1 MRLPRIYI
9 TRAFVPHL
17 STRLFFF
24 FSLAEDTL
32 TLDLSRLEPCRL
44 VEPCSAAPRL
54 LGRRGRHRLAG
65 ALWGRLQ
72 GAAVVSGSSP
82 GSSSSFHGNFAR
94 SPGFRRTQEQSP
106 RILLRCCCRCCWI
119 PLGRLWT
126 ATPFRIHSQVSMIP
140 RYSPNLKTG
149 SLKDDSFVGIT
160 GRRLQGFGQR
170 TRKIRRPAA
179 RTISQGRGTHRGGDP
194 EVFGDQGGE
203 KVNRR
208 QTSSQRCPATYG

>member
-1 MRLPRIYI
+1 MIRMPFLPWNTHCYAVKRRRRRTLHALFRCCCCCPSRSSPRFGSSHRNVTGICRREEDRTRKRGAAVIRQDSPKSPSSPRNVTRFSRIRRRDWDR
-9 TRAFVPHL
+9 T
-17 STRLFFF
+17 
-24 FSLAEDTL
+24 FSHT
-32 TLDLSRLEPCRL
+32 
-44 VEPCSAAPRL
+44 
-54 LGRRGRHRLAG
+54 
-65 ALWGRLQ
+65 

-170 TRKIRRPAA
+170 TRKIHSNCA
-179 RTISQGRGTHRGGDP
+179 
-194 EVFGDQGGE
+194 
-203 KVNRR
+203 
-208 QTSSQRCPATYG
+208 Y